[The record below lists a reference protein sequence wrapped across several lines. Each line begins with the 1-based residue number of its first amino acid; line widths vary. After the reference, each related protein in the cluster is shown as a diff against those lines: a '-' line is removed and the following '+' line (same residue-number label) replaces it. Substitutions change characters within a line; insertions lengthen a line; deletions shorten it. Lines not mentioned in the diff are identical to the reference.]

1 MSRIGERV
9 PGFGGVFL
17 DAGQNIVYIYLQD
30 PSVQKDA
37 ERVVSDV
44 LGPDFLTRSD
54 PRQPF

>member
-44 LGPDFLTRSD
+44 LGPDFLTA
-54 PRQPF
+54 Q